1 MTKGLLKAFAEVE
14 NILDFDRSIDI
25 QLETIKLAV
34 HEAESIV
41 DLTRERYDNGLIG
54 IEVVLQNE
62 AIYNT
67 LASQHL
73 VLLNKKIDNRLSLI
87 LALGGEIILE

>member
-1 MTKGLLKAFAEVE
+1 MKAFAEVE
-14 NILDFDRSIDI
+14 NILDFDRSLDI
-25 QLETIKLAV
+25 QLKTIKSALY
-34 HEAESIV
+34 EAENIV
-41 DLTRERYDNGLIG
+41 DLTRQRYDKGLIG

-67 LASQHL
+67 LLSQHL
-73 VLLNKKIDNRLSLI
+73 VLLNKNIDNRLSLI